1 MIPNIPLFAVA
12 IALVIICYGAF
23 SVVSYDTYFDSRPVL
38 AYTISIA
45 AAVVATAMWLYL
57 VRTYSEKKDIFVLNT
72 VWDVVVSIITI
83 LVPLFMYNI
92 KMDMKTLIGCVIA
105 IIGILITKL

>member
-72 VWDVVVSIITI
+72 VWDVVVSLITI

-92 KMDMKTLIGCVIA
+92 KMDMKTVIGCVLA
-105 IIGILITKL
+105 IVGILITKL

>member
-1 MIPNIPLFAVA
+1 MIPNIPLFVVT
-12 IALVIICYGAF
+12 ITLVIICYGAF
-23 SVVSYDTYFDSRPVL
+23 SIISYDTYFDSRPVL
-38 AYTISIA
+38 AYTISLV

-72 VWDVVVSIITI
+72 VLDVVVSLITI

-92 KMDMKTLIGCVIA
+92 KMDMKTVIGCVLA
-105 IIGILITKL
+105 IVGILITKL